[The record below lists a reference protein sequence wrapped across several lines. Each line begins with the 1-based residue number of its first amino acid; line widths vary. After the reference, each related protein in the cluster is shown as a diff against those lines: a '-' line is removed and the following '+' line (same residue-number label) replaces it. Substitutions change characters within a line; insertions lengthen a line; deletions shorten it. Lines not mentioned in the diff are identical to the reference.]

1 MTLEVALDVVAKLS
15 ILLAL
20 AFFVWVAL
28 SLLLRKYSQG
38 QVTVYEHEAGLR
50 YERGRLIGAVPAGRY
65 PTWPSQV
72 EIERVDLRVQSL
84 QVSGQEI
91 LTADALP
98 VRVSLRVSYKIVD
111 PIRQKRATVS
121 LYETLYSAA
130 QVTLRARVSALTL
143 EELLKSRAG
152 LNEGM
157 GDAIATQAG
166 DVGVAIVSADV
177 VDVTLVGPA
186 KQAFAEVWKARKEGE
201 AALERARG
209 EVASL
214 RALANA
220 ARMLKGN
227 PELMNLRILAAL
239 QPKPGAAAPSIILG
253 SAPGL
258 VPVPA
263 RAPGEPEAGDGD
275 SA

>member
-1 MTLEVALDVVAKLS
+1 MEVALDVVAKLS